1 MWLCVI
7 ITFSIIGYVWF
18 IDFQNHIV
26 AMVNP
31 ESTSETNQLYAQ
43 ISGPLSGLKDSF
55 RTLGASLSN
64 TFKFLSD
71 QKNEDEA
78 VDIPK
83 SLEQLKPQLLP
94 ETK

>member
-26 AMVNP
+26 AIVNP

-43 ISGPLSGLKDSF
+43 ISGPLAGLKDSF
-55 RTLGASLSN
+55 KTLGASLSN

-71 QKNEDEA
+71 QKNKDET
-78 VDIPK
+78 VEIQKPSD
-83 SLEQLKPQLLP
+83 QLKPQLLP